1 MQNVK
6 NKPRSLEKIT
16 NISNANDYRKE
27 ASLERGQP
35 RYFLMSFNMLEPQTA
50 ECKTTTTTTTTTTNL
65 ISIIRPNLG
74 GNYSVV

>member
-50 ECKTTTTTTTTTTNL
+50 
-65 ISIIRPNLG
+65 
-74 GNYSVV
+74 